1 MKTRTLIKKIM
12 LGIIAIAVAITFLFI
27 GTKVILSDV
36 EKIDQA
42 TRLSGEVWNSELA
55 EIKNVST
62 NNVKYVDMALF
73 VDANENPI
81 NPQTVMTD
89 GTKDYVIVI
98 GNGLEMYYFGE
109 VCNSPTYKSQYLTFH
124 YVLGDDIDYNEASM
138 VYKFIKPIGWGEKGF
153 QGIFDGQ
160 DRKSVV

>member
-55 EIKNVST
+55 EIMSQ
-62 NNVKYVDMALF
+62 
-73 VDANENPI
+73 
-81 NPQTVMTD
+81 QTT
-89 GTKDYVIVI
+89 
-98 GNGLEMYYFGE
+98 
-109 VCNSPTYKSQYLTFH
+109 S
-124 YVLGDDIDYNEASM
+124 SM
-138 VYKFIKPIGWGEKGF
+138 
-153 QGIFDGQ
+153 
-160 DRKSVV
+160 